1 MNRRIGGRLRIR
13 NPYYAEMKR
22 DLPYDAYRTLEL
34 SIKNSTLQHF
44 KEPHCD
50 IAGNRKGTVI
60 AFTSEKGVLQLFTM
74 LSGKKEE
81 EVKRYFRRSLKRRG
95 KAKLIVNTEK
105 DFSLIYKF
113 NKGQIP
119 PGTRIFFRVLLKL
132 IYHVVVVS
140 SLIYSLFYSL
150 AKFSWRLY
158 LFLCVF
164 STFVMHYHQSKTNK
178 RKHKLKPQQQQQQ
191 QQYIHSIFFIY
202 FSSDRANNETK
213 TTFLSTIQHGG
224 PKSTFQTP
232 FGNGTS

>member
-140 SLIYSLFYSL
+140 SLIYSLF
-150 AKFSWRLY
+150 
-158 LFLCVF
+158 
-164 STFVMHYHQSKTNK
+164 
-178 RKHKLKPQQQQQQ
+178 
-191 QQYIHSIFFIY
+191 IHWQNFHGVCIFFCVCFPHLSCTITK
-202 FSSDRANNETK
+202 ANQTK
-213 TTFLSTIQHGG
+213 ENT
-224 PKSTFQTP
+224 
-232 FGNGTS
+232 N